1 MEPLRSTDPARIAG
15 YRVLGRLGAGGMGVV
30 LLGRSPGG
38 ALVAIKLIRA
48 EYADDAAFRAR
59 FRREVAIAR
68 QVRNRWAVPV
78 VDADT
83 EAPAPWL
90 ATEFVP
96 GPALS
101 EAVGSGGPLPE
112 RGVRALGSMLAEAL
126 EAVHAAGLVHRDVK
140 PGNVL
145 LGLDGPRLID
155 FGIARALDDTVLT
168 ATDVIVGSP
177 GFLSPEQAQGRRIGP
192 ASDVFSLGCVLVY
205 AATGGRPFGSGPVEA
220 MLFRTVHDTADL
232 SALPPGLVPV
242 VEACLS
248 KDPEDRPA
256 AADIRR
262 AFAEDVSGGSWLPGP
277 VTHLIAERSAR
288 MLALPDIDATSLDA
302 GTAGGPG
309 TESGTGTGATTGTGT
324 GTGGRDTAA
333 LPASPAR
340 RRFLAYVAG
349 GAALAATGGT
359 AAWLVSSGDGKGT
372 GGGEGDDG
380 KTARPELHIGLQAD
394 LSGPSAALGTGQDR
408 AARLAVA
415 EHNARGDAP
424 FTLRLTTID
433 DGGDEERARAA
444 VRRFAEDPLLVAA
457 LGATGTDAAREALVA
472 YDEAALPLLSV
483 VDGDIRHLNRIFLC
497 ARPRNDM
504 QMLPVAQFLG
514 AYEIDR
520 IALVDDGTEYG
531 RQTTRFLDT
540 GLRGNGRT
548 VLAETVREGARDLD
562 AEAVR
567 IAAKRPGAVVYGGG
581 WRDAG
586 RFAKSLTRAG
596 FLGPKIAT
604 QAVHDPRFL
613 AEAGEDAAGWLVVST
628 AADPASVPSVHP
640 FAAAYRK
647 RFDGAPPLFAAEAY
661 DAVGLIAACARGL
674 GRERISRQDLLPAL
688 RTTSYK
694 GVSKSYA
701 FEPANGMY
709 TGTGVFVYRVERGR
723 FRYIGMDGREVG
735 GGGGRRDP
743 PHGTSNH

>member
-324 GTGGRDTAA
+324 GTDGRDTAA

-359 AAWLVSSGDGKGT
+359 AAWLASSGDGKGT

-548 VLAETVREGARDLD
+548 VLAETV
-562 AEAVR
+562 
-567 IAAKRPGAVVYGGG
+567 
-581 WRDAG
+581 
-586 RFAKSLTRAG
+586 
-596 FLGPKIAT
+596 
-604 QAVHDPRFL
+604 
-613 AEAGEDAAGWLVVST
+613 
-628 AADPASVPSVHP
+628 
-640 FAAAYRK
+640 
-647 RFDGAPPLFAAEAY
+647 
-661 DAVGLIAACARGL
+661 
-674 GRERISRQDLLPAL
+674 
-688 RTTSYK
+688 
-694 GVSKSYA
+694 
-701 FEPANGMY
+701 
-709 TGTGVFVYRVERGR
+709 
-723 FRYIGMDGREVG
+723 
-735 GGGGRRDP
+735 
-743 PHGTSNH
+743 

>member
-48 EYADDAAFRAR
+48 EYADDTGFRAR

-205 AATGGRPFGSGPVEA
+205 AATGGRPFGTGPVEA

-232 SALPPGLVPV
+232 SALPPGLLPV
-242 VEACLS
+242 VEACLA
-248 KDPEDRPA
+248 KAPEDRPA
-256 AADIRR
+256 AADIRQ
-262 AFAEDVSGGSWLPGP
+262 AFAEDLAGGSWLPGP

-302 GTAGGPG
+302 GAGDGPGGGPPGGPFGGPDTGAG
-309 TESGTGTGATTGTGT
+309 TEAGS
-324 GTGGRDTAA
+324 GGRDTTAV
-333 LPASPAR
+333 SPSPGR
-340 RRFLAYVAG
+340 RRFLAYVTG
-349 GAALAATGGT
+349 GVALAATGGT
-359 AAWLVSSGDGKGT
+359 TAWLVSGGDKDPDGKG
-372 GGGEGDDG
+372 GEDDG

-394 LSGPSAALGTGQDR
+394 LSGPSAVVGKGQDR

-424 FTLRLTTID
+424 FTLRLTTVD
-433 DGGDEERARAA
+433 DGGDEDRAKAA

-457 LGATGTDAAREALVA
+457 IGATGTDAAREALVA
-472 YDEAALPLLSV
+472 YDEAGLPLLSV

-504 QMLPVAQFLG
+504 QMLPVAEFLG
-514 AYEIDR
+514 AYEIDQV
-520 IALVDDGTEYG
+520 ALVDDGTEYG
-531 RQTTRFLDT
+531 RQTTRFLDA

-548 VLAETVREGARDLD
+548 VFAETVREGSRDLD
-562 AEAVR
+562 AEAER

-596 FLGPKIAT
+596 FLGPRIAT
-604 QAVHDPRFL
+604 QAAHDPRFL
-613 AEAGEDAAGWLVVST
+613 AEAGEDAAGWLLVST

-647 RFDGAPPLFAAEAY
+647 RFDHAPPLFAAEAY
-661 DAVGLIAACARGL
+661 DAVGLIASCAEGL
-674 GRERISRQDLLPAL
+674 GREKLTRQDLLPAL

-701 FEPANGMY
+701 FESANGMY
-709 TGTGVFVYRVERGR
+709 TGTGVFIYRVERGR
-723 FRYIGMDGREVG
+723 FRYIGMNGREV
-735 GGGGRRDP
+735 
-743 PHGTSNH
+743 

>member
-15 YRVLGRLGAGGMGVV
+15 YRILGRLGAGGMGVV

-48 EYADDAAFRAR
+48 EYADDTGFRTR

-83 EAPAPWL
+83 EAAAPWL

-101 EAVGSGGPLPE
+101 EAVGGGAPLPE
-112 RGVRALGSMLAEAL
+112 RSVRALGSMLAEAL
-126 EAVHAAGLVHRDVK
+126 EAVHGAGLVHRDVK

-168 ATDVIVGSP
+168 ATDAIVGSP

-192 ASDVFSLGCVLVY
+192 PSDLFSLGCVLVY

-220 MLFRTVHDTADL
+220 MLFRTVHDLADL
-232 SALPPGLVPV
+232 GALPPGLRPV
-242 VEACLS
+242 VEGCLS
-248 KDPEDRPA
+248 KEPEGRPTA
-256 AADIRR
+256 GDIRR
-262 AFAEDVSGGSWLPGP
+262 AFAEDTAGGSWLPGP

-288 MLALPDIDATSLDA
+288 MLALPDIEATSLDA
-302 GTAGGPG
+302 GSTVETDAG
-309 TESGTGTGATTGTGT
+309 T
-324 GTGGRDTAA
+324 RDTTAV
-333 LPASPAR
+333 PASPGR
-340 RRFLAYVAG
+340 RRFLAYVTGGAVLAAAG
-349 GAALAATGGT
+349 GTTAWLATGFGDEKDPDGNGK
-359 AAWLVSSGDGKGT
+359 GDGDKAAA
-372 GGGEGDDG
+372 
-380 KTARPELHIGLQAD
+380 ARPELHIGLQAD
-394 LSGPSAALGTGQDR
+394 LSGPSAAIGKGQER
-408 AARLAVA
+408 AALLAVE
-415 EHNARGDAP
+415 EHNAREDAP
-424 FTLRLTTID
+424 FTLRLVAAD
-433 DGGDEERARAA
+433 DGGVAARATAA
-444 VRRFAEDPLLVAA
+444 VRRFAQDPLLVAA
-457 LGATGTDAAREALVA
+457 IGATGADAAREALVA

-483 VDGDIRHLNRIFLC
+483 VDGDTRNLNRIFLC

-514 AYEIDR
+514 AYEIDAV
-520 IALVDDGTEYG
+520 ALVDDGTEYG
-531 RQTTRFLDT
+531 RQTTRFLDA

-548 VLAETVREGARDLD
+548 VLPETVREGTRDLD
-562 AEAVR
+562 AEAER
-567 IAAKRPGAVVYGGG
+567 IVAKKPGAVVYGGG

-586 RFAKSLTRAG
+586 RFARALTKAG
-596 FLGPKIAT
+596 FLGPKIGT

-647 RFDGAPPLFAAEAY
+647 RFDGAPPLLAAEAY
-661 DAVGLIAACARGL
+661 DAVGLIAACAEGL
-674 GRERISRQDLLPAL
+674 GRESVTRQDMLPVL
-688 RTTSYK
+688 RTTRYK

-709 TGTGVFVYRVERGR
+709 AGTGVFIYRVERGH
-723 FRYIGMDGREVG
+723 FRYIGMDGREV
-735 GGGGRRDP
+735 
-743 PHGTSNH
+743 

>member
-15 YRVLGRLGAGGMGVV
+15 YRILGRLGAGGMGVV
-30 LLGRSPGG
+30 LLGRSLGG

-48 EYADDAAFRAR
+48 EYADDAGFRTR

-83 EAPAPWL
+83 EAAAPWL

-101 EAVGSGGPLPE
+101 EAVGGGAPLPE
-112 RGVRALGSMLAEAL
+112 RSVRALGSMLAEAL
-126 EAVHAAGLVHRDVK
+126 EAVHGAGLVHRDVK

-168 ATDVIVGSP
+168 ATDAIVGSP

-192 ASDVFSLGCVLVY
+192 PSDIFSLGCVLVY

-220 MLFRTVHDTADL
+220 MLFRTVHDPADL
-232 SALPPGLVPV
+232 GALPPGLRPV
-242 VEACLS
+242 VEGCLS
-248 KDPEDRPA
+248 KEPEGRPTA
-256 AADIRR
+256 GDIRR
-262 AFAEDVSGGSWLPGP
+262 AFAEDTAGGSWLPGP

-288 MLALPDIDATSLDA
+288 MLALPDIEATSLDA
-302 GTAGGPG
+302 GSTV
-309 TESGTGTGATTGTGT
+309 ETGAGS
-324 GTGGRDTAA
+324 RDTTAV
-333 LPASPAR
+333 PAPPGR
-340 RRFLAYVAG
+340 RRFLAYVTGGAVLAAAG
-349 GAALAATGGT
+349 GTT
-359 AAWLVSSGDGKGT
+359 AWLATAFGDEKDP
-372 GGGEGDDG
+372 GGDGEGDGD
-380 KTARPELHIGLQAD
+380 KAAAARPELHIGLQAD
-394 LSGPSAALGTGQDR
+394 LSGPSAAIGKGQER
-408 AARLAVA
+408 AALLAVE
-415 EHNARGDAP
+415 EHNARKDAP
-424 FTLRLTTID
+424 FTLRLVAAD
-433 DGGDEERARAA
+433 DGGVEARATAA

-457 LGATGTDAAREALVA
+457 IGATGADAAREALVA

-483 VDGDIRHLNRIFLC
+483 VDGDTRNLNRIFLC

-514 AYEIDR
+514 ANGLDTV
-520 IALVDDGTEYG
+520 ALVDDGTEYG
-531 RQTTRFLDT
+531 RQTTRFLDA

-548 VLAETVREGARDLD
+548 VLAETVREGTRDLD
-562 AEAVR
+562 AEAER
-567 IAAKRPGAVVYGGG
+567 IVARKPKAVVYGGG

-586 RFAKSLTRAG
+586 RFARALTKAG
-596 FLGPKIAT
+596 FLGPKIGT

-647 RFDGAPPLFAAEAY
+647 RFDSAPPLLAAEAY
-661 DAVGLIAACARGL
+661 DAVGLIAACAEGL
-674 GRERISRQDLLPAL
+674 GRESVTRQDMLPVL
-688 RTTSYK
+688 RSTRYK

-709 TGTGVFVYRVERGR
+709 AGTGVFIYRVERGR
-723 FRYIGMDGREVG
+723 FRYIGMDGREV
-735 GGGGRRDP
+735 
-743 PHGTSNH
+743 

>member
-48 EYADDAAFRAR
+48 EYADDPGFRAR

-78 VDADT
+78 VAADT

-101 EAVGSGGPLPE
+101 EAVGGGGPLPE

-126 EAVHAAGLVHRDVK
+126 EAVHTAGLVHRDVK

-177 GFLSPEQAQGRRIGP
+177 GFLSPEQAQGRRLGP

-205 AATGGRPFGSGPVEA
+205 AATGGRPFGTGPVEA

-232 SALPPGLVPV
+232 SALPPGLLPV
-242 VEACLS
+242 IEACLA
-248 KDPEDRPA
+248 KEPEDRPA
-256 AADIRR
+256 AADIRQ
-262 AFAEDVSGGSWLPGP
+262 AFAEDLSGGSWLPGP

-302 GTAGGPG
+302 RADDAPD
-309 TESGTGTGATTGTGT
+309 TGTGT
-324 GTGGRDTAA
+324 GTGGRDTTAV
-333 LPASPAR
+333 PAPVGR
-340 RRFLAYVAG
+340 RRFLAYVTG

-359 AAWLVSSGDGKGT
+359 AAWLAASGDDKDPD
-372 GGGEGDDG
+372 GEGEDDG

-394 LSGPSAALGTGQDR
+394 LSGPSAAVGKGQDR

-424 FTLRLTTID
+424 FTLRLTTVD
-433 DGGDEERARAA
+433 DGGDEERAKAA

-457 LGATGTDAAREALVA
+457 IGATGTDAAREALVA

-504 QMLPVAQFLG
+504 QMLPVAEFLG
-514 AYEIDR
+514 AYEIDQV
-520 IALVDDGTEYG
+520 ALVDDGTEYG
-531 RQTTRFLDT
+531 RQTTRFLDA

-548 VLAETVREGARDLD
+548 VFAETVREGTRDLD
-562 AEAVR
+562 AEAER
-567 IAAKRPGAVVYGGG
+567 IVAKQPGAVVYGGG
-581 WRDAG
+581 RRDAG

-596 FLGPKIAT
+596 FLGPKIGT

-647 RFDGAPPLFAAEAY
+647 RFDHAPPLFAAEAY
-661 DAVGLIAACARGL
+661 DAVGLIAACAEGL
-674 GRERISRQDLLPAL
+674 KRETVTRQDLLPAL

-701 FEPANGMY
+701 FESANGMY
-709 TGTGVFVYRVERGR
+709 TGTGVFIYRVERGR
-723 FRYIGMDGREVG
+723 FRYIGMDGREV
-735 GGGGRRDP
+735 
-743 PHGTSNH
+743 

>member
-15 YRVLGRLGAGGMGVV
+15 YRILGRLGAGGMGVV

-48 EYADDAAFRAR
+48 EYADDAGFRTR

-83 EAPAPWL
+83 EAAAPWL

-101 EAVGSGGPLPE
+101 EAVGGGAPLPE
-112 RGVRALGSMLAEAL
+112 RSVRALGSMLAEAL
-126 EAVHAAGLVHRDVK
+126 EAVHGAGLVHRDVK

-168 ATDVIVGSP
+168 ATDAIVGSP

-192 ASDVFSLGCVLVY
+192 PSDIFSLGCVLVY

-220 MLFRTVHDTADL
+220 MLFRTVHDPADL
-232 SALPPGLVPV
+232 GALPPGLRPV
-242 VEACLS
+242 VEGCLS
-248 KDPEDRPA
+248 KEPEGRPTA
-256 AADIRR
+256 GDIRR
-262 AFAEDVSGGSWLPGP
+262 AFAEDTAGGSWLPGP

-288 MLALPDIDATSLDA
+288 MLALPDIEATSLDA
-302 GTAGGPG
+302 GSTV
-309 TESGTGTGATTGTGT
+309 ETGAGS
-324 GTGGRDTAA
+324 RDTTTV
-333 LPASPAR
+333 PTSPGR
-340 RRFLAYVAG
+340 RRFLAYVTGGAVLAAAG
-349 GAALAATGGT
+349 GTT
-359 AAWLVSSGDGKGT
+359 AWLATAFGDEKDP
-372 GGGEGDDG
+372 GGNGEGDGD
-380 KTARPELHIGLQAD
+380 KAAAARPELHIGLQAD
-394 LSGPSAALGTGQDR
+394 LSGPSAAIGKGQER
-408 AARLAVA
+408 AALLAVE
-415 EHNARGDAP
+415 EHNARKDAP
-424 FTLRLTTID
+424 FTLRLVAAD
-433 DGGDEERARAA
+433 DGGVEEKATAA

-457 LGATGTDAAREALVA
+457 IGATGADAAREALVA

-483 VDGDIRHLNRIFLC
+483 VDGDTRNLNRIFLC

-514 AYEIDR
+514 ANGLDTV
-520 IALVDDGTEYG
+520 ALVDDGTEYG
-531 RQTTRFLDT
+531 RQTTRFLDA

-548 VLAETVREGARDLD
+548 VLAETVREGTRDLD
-562 AEAVR
+562 AEAER
-567 IAAKRPGAVVYGGG
+567 IVARKPKAVVYGGG

-586 RFAKSLTRAG
+586 RFARALTKAG
-596 FLGPKIAT
+596 FLGPKIGT

-628 AADPASVPSVHP
+628 AADPVSVPSVHP

-647 RFDGAPPLFAAEAY
+647 RFDSAPPLLAAEAY
-661 DAVGLIAACARGL
+661 DAVGLIAACAEGL
-674 GRERISRQDLLPAL
+674 GRESVTRQDMLPVL
-688 RTTSYK
+688 RSTRYK

-709 TGTGVFVYRVERGR
+709 AGTGVFIYRVERGR
-723 FRYIGMDGREVG
+723 FRYIGMDGREV
-735 GGGGRRDP
+735 
-743 PHGTSNH
+743 

>member
-15 YRVLGRLGAGGMGVV
+15 YRILGRLGAGGMGVV

-48 EYADDAAFRAR
+48 EYADDAGFRTR

-83 EAPAPWL
+83 EAAAPWL

-101 EAVGSGGPLPE
+101 EAVGGGAPLPE
-112 RGVRALGSMLAEAL
+112 RSVRALGWMLAEAL
-126 EAVHAAGLVHRDVK
+126 EAVHGAGLVHRDVK

-168 ATDVIVGSP
+168 ATDAIVGSP

-192 ASDVFSLGCVLVY
+192 PSDIFSLGCVLVY

-220 MLFRTVHDTADL
+220 MLFRTVHDPADL
-232 SALPPGLVPV
+232 GALPPGLRPV
-242 VEACLS
+242 AEGCLS
-248 KDPEDRPA
+248 KEPEGRPTA
-256 AADIRR
+256 GDIRR
-262 AFAEDVSGGSWLPGP
+262 ALAEDTSGGSWLPGP

-288 MLALPDIDATSLDA
+288 MLALPDIEATSLDA
-302 GTAGGPG
+302 GATV
-309 TESGTGTGATTGTGT
+309 ETGAAS
-324 GTGGRDTAA
+324 RDTTAV
-333 LPASPAR
+333 PASPGR
-340 RRFLAYVAG
+340 RRFLAYVTGGAVLAAAG
-349 GAALAATGGT
+349 GTT
-359 AAWLVSSGDGKGT
+359 AWLATAFGDEKDPAGN
-372 GGGEGDDG
+372 GEGDGD
-380 KTARPELHIGLQAD
+380 KAAAARPELHIGLQAD
-394 LSGPSAALGTGQDR
+394 LSGPSAAIGKGQER
-408 AARLAVA
+408 AALLAVE
-415 EHNARGDAP
+415 EHNARKDAP
-424 FTLRLTTID
+424 FTLRLVAAD
-433 DGGDEERARAA
+433 DGGVEARATAA

-457 LGATGTDAAREALVA
+457 IGATGADAAREALVA

-483 VDGDIRHLNRIFLC
+483 VDGDTRNLNRIFLC

-514 AYEIDR
+514 ANGLDTV
-520 IALVDDGTEYG
+520 ALVDDGTEYG
-531 RQTTRFLDT
+531 RQTTRFLDA

-548 VLAETVREGARDLD
+548 VLAETVREGTRDLD
-562 AEAVR
+562 AEAER
-567 IAAKRPGAVVYGGG
+567 IVARKPKAVVYGGG

-586 RFAKSLTRAG
+586 RFARALTKAG
-596 FLGPKIAT
+596 FLGPKIGT

-647 RFDGAPPLFAAEAY
+647 RFDSAPPLLAAEAY
-661 DAVGLIAACARGL
+661 DAVGLIAACAEGL
-674 GRERISRQDLLPAL
+674 GRESVTRQDMLPVL
-688 RTTSYK
+688 RSTRYK

-709 TGTGVFVYRVERGR
+709 AGTGVFIYRVERGR
-723 FRYIGMDGREVG
+723 FRYIGMDGREV
-735 GGGGRRDP
+735 
-743 PHGTSNH
+743 

>member
-112 RGVRALGSMLAEAL
+112 HGVRALGSMLAEAL

-723 FRYIGMDGREVG
+723 FRYIGMDGREV
-735 GGGGRRDP
+735 
-743 PHGTSNH
+743 

>member
-48 EYADDAAFRAR
+48 EYADDTAFRAR

-101 EAVGSGGPLPE
+101 DAVGSGGPLPE

-262 AFAEDVSGGSWLPGP
+262 AFTEDMSGGSWLPGP

-302 GTAGGPG
+302 GT
-309 TESGTGTGATTGTGT
+309 GTGTGTAGT
-324 GTGGRDTAA
+324 GTGGRDTDAV
-333 LPASPAR
+333 PASPAR
-340 RRFLAYVAG
+340 RRFLTYVAG

-359 AAWLVSSGDGKGT
+359 AAWLVSSGDGKRT
-372 GGGEGDDG
+372 GGGEGGDG

-424 FTLRLTTID
+424 FTLRLTTVD

-640 FAAAYRK
+640 FAAAYRR
-647 RFDGAPPLFAAEAY
+647 RFDSAPPLFAAEAY

-723 FRYIGMDGREVG
+723 FRYIGMDGREV
-735 GGGGRRDP
+735 
-743 PHGTSNH
+743 

>member
-15 YRVLGRLGAGGMGVV
+15 YRILGRLGAGGMGVV

-48 EYADDAAFRAR
+48 EYADDAGFRTR

-83 EAPAPWL
+83 EAAAPWL

-101 EAVGSGGPLPE
+101 EAVGGGAPLPE
-112 RGVRALGSMLAEAL
+112 RSVRALGSMLAEAL
-126 EAVHAAGLVHRDVK
+126 EAVHGAGLVHRDVK

-155 FGIARALDDTVLT
+155 FGIARALEDTVLT
-168 ATDVIVGSP
+168 ATDAIVGSP

-192 ASDVFSLGCVLVY
+192 PSDIFSLGCVLVY

-220 MLFRTVHDTADL
+220 MLFRTVHDPADL
-232 SALPPGLVPV
+232 GALPPGLRPV
-242 VEACLS
+242 VEGCLS
-248 KDPEDRPA
+248 KEPEGRPTA
-256 AADIRR
+256 GDIRR
-262 AFAEDVSGGSWLPGP
+262 AFAEDTAGGSWLPGP

-288 MLALPDIDATSLDA
+288 MLALPDIEATSLDA
-302 GTAGGPG
+302 GSTV
-309 TESGTGTGATTGTGT
+309 ETGAGS
-324 GTGGRDTAA
+324 RDTTTV
-333 LPASPAR
+333 PTPPGR
-340 RRFLAYVAG
+340 RRFLAYVTGGAVLAAAG
-349 GAALAATGGT
+349 GTT
-359 AAWLVSSGDGKGT
+359 AWLATAFGDEKDP
-372 GGGEGDDG
+372 GGNGEGDGD
-380 KTARPELHIGLQAD
+380 KAAAARPELHIGLQAD
-394 LSGPSAALGTGQDR
+394 LSGPSAAIGKGQER
-408 AARLAVA
+408 AALLAVE
-415 EHNARGDAP
+415 EHNARKDAP
-424 FTLRLTTID
+424 FTLRLVAAD
-433 DGGDEERARAA
+433 DGGVEEKATAA

-457 LGATGTDAAREALVA
+457 IGATGADAAREALVA

-483 VDGDIRHLNRIFLC
+483 VDGDTRNLNRIFLC

-514 AYEIDR
+514 ANGLDTV
-520 IALVDDGTEYG
+520 ALVDDGTEYG
-531 RQTTRFLDT
+531 RQTTRFLDA

-548 VLAETVREGARDLD
+548 VLAETVREGTRDLD
-562 AEAVR
+562 AEAER
-567 IAAKRPGAVVYGGG
+567 IVARKPKAVVYGGG

-586 RFAKSLTRAG
+586 RFARALTKAG
-596 FLGPKIAT
+596 FLGPKIGT

-647 RFDGAPPLFAAEAY
+647 RFDSAPPLLAAEAY
-661 DAVGLIAACARGL
+661 DAVGLIAACVEGL
-674 GRERISRQDLLPAL
+674 GRESVTRQDMLPVL
-688 RTTSYK
+688 RSTRYK

-709 TGTGVFVYRVERGR
+709 AGTGVFIYRVERGR
-723 FRYIGMDGREVG
+723 FRYIGMDGREV
-735 GGGGRRDP
+735 
-743 PHGTSNH
+743 

>member
-15 YRVLGRLGAGGMGVV
+15 YRILGRLGAGGMGVV

-48 EYADDAAFRAR
+48 EYADDTGFRAR

-101 EAVGSGGPLPE
+101 EAVGGGGPLPE

-205 AATGGRPFGSGPVEA
+205 AATGGRPFGTGPVEA
-220 MLFRTVHDTADL
+220 MLFRTVHDPAEL
-232 SALPPGLVPV
+232 GALPPGLRPV
-242 VEACLS
+242 VEACLA
-248 KDPEDRPA
+248 KAPEDRPTTT
-256 AADIRR
+256 DIRR
-262 AFAEDVSGGSWLPGP
+262 AFAEDLSGGSWLPGP

-302 GTAGGPG
+302 GSGVGPDGGPDTG
-309 TESGTGTGATTGTGT
+309 AGTGTGP
-324 GTGGRDTAA
+324 GGRDTTAV
-333 LPASPAR
+333 PAPVGR
-340 RRFLAYVAG
+340 RRFLAYVTG

-359 AAWLVSSGDGKGT
+359 AAWLVSSGDDKDP
-372 GGGEGDDG
+372 GGEGEEDDG
-380 KTARPELHIGLQAD
+380 KAARPELHIGLQAD
-394 LSGPSAALGTGQDR
+394 LSGPSAAVGKGQDR

-415 EHNARGDAP
+415 EHNARGNAP
-424 FTLRLTTID
+424 FTLRLTTVD
-433 DGGDEERARAA
+433 DGGDEERAKAA

-457 LGATGTDAAREALVA
+457 IGATGTDAAREALVA

-514 AYEIDR
+514 AYEIDQV
-520 IALVDDGTEYG
+520 ALVDDGTEYG

-548 VLAETVREGARDLD
+548 VFAETVREGTRDLD
-562 AEAVR
+562 AEAER

-581 WRDAG
+581 RRDAG

-596 FLGPKIAT
+596 FLGPKIGT

-613 AEAGEDAAGWLVVST
+613 AEAGEAAAGWLVVST

-640 FAAAYRK
+640 FAAAYRG
-647 RFDGAPPLFAAEAY
+647 RFDSAPPLFAAEAY
-661 DAVGLIAACARGL
+661 DAVGLIAACAEGL
-674 GRERISRQDLLPAL
+674 GRETVSRQDLLPAL

-701 FEPANGMY
+701 FESANGMY
-709 TGTGVFVYRVERGR
+709 TGTGVFIYRVERGR
-723 FRYIGMDGREVG
+723 FRYIGMDGTEV
-735 GGGGRRDP
+735 
-743 PHGTSNH
+743 

>member
-415 EHNARGDAP
+415 EHNALGDAP

-723 FRYIGMDGREVG
+723 FRYIGMDGREV
-735 GGGGRRDP
+735 
-743 PHGTSNH
+743 

>member
-48 EYADDAAFRAR
+48 EYADDSAFRAR

-68 QVRNRWAVPV
+68 QVHNRWAVPV

-248 KDPEDRPA
+248 KDPGDRPA

-302 GTAGGPG
+302 GAAGGPG
-309 TESGTGTGATTGTGT
+309 TESGNGTAGT

-333 LPASPAR
+333 VPASPAR

-359 AAWLVSSGDGKGT
+359 AAWLVSSGDGRGT

-394 LSGPSAALGTGQDR
+394 LSGPSSALGTGQDR

-457 LGATGTDAAREALVA
+457 VGATGTDAAREALVA

-567 IAAKRPGAVVYGGG
+567 IAAKQPGAVVYGGG

-723 FRYIGMDGREVG
+723 FRYIGMDGREV
-735 GGGGRRDP
+735 
-743 PHGTSNH
+743 

>member
-15 YRVLGRLGAGGMGVV
+15 YRVLGRLGSGGMGVV

-48 EYADDAAFRAR
+48 EYADDAGFRAR

-101 EAVGSGGPLPE
+101 EAVGGGGPLPE

-242 VEACLS
+242 VQACLS
-248 KDPEDRPA
+248 KDPGDRPA

-302 GTAGGPG
+302 RSDGGPFDG
-309 TESGTGTGATTGTGT
+309 PDPGAGTGG
-324 GTGGRDTAA
+324 GGRDTTAV
-333 LPASPAR
+333 PVPVAR

-349 GAALAATGGT
+349 GATLAATGGT
-359 AAWLVSSGDGKGT
+359 AAWLASSGDDKDPVGKG
-372 GGGEGDDG
+372 GGDDG
-380 KTARPELHIGLQAD
+380 KTTRPELRIGLQAD
-394 LSGPSAALGTGQDR
+394 LSGPSAALGRGQDR

-424 FTLRLTTID
+424 FTLRLTAID
-433 DGGDEERARAA
+433 DGGDEQRAVAA

-647 RFDGAPPLFAAEAY
+647 RFDGAPPLFAVEAY
-661 DAVGLIAACARGL
+661 DAVGLIAACAEGL
-674 GRERISRQDLLPAL
+674 GREKVSRQDLLPAL

-701 FEPANGMY
+701 FEAANGMY

-723 FRYIGMDGREVG
+723 FRYIGMDGREV
-735 GGGGRRDP
+735 
-743 PHGTSNH
+743 

>member
-1 MEPLRSTDPARIAG
+1 MEPLRSADPARIAG

-613 AEAGEDAAGWLVVST
+613 AKAGEDAAGWLVVST

-723 FRYIGMDGREVG
+723 FRYIGMDGREV
-735 GGGGRRDP
+735 
-743 PHGTSNH
+743 

>member
-48 EYADDAAFRAR
+48 EYADDAGFRAR

-248 KDPEDRPA
+248 KDPGDRPA
-256 AADIRR
+256 AAEIRR
-262 AFAEDVSGGSWLPGP
+262 AFAEDLSGGSWLPGP

-309 TESGTGTGATTGTGT
+309 AESGTGTAGT

-333 LPASPAR
+333 LPAAPAR

-359 AAWLVSSGDGKGT
+359 AAWLISSGDGKDPVGK
-372 GGGEGDDG
+372 GEGDDG

-497 ARPRNDM
+497 ARPRNDL

-661 DAVGLIAACARGL
+661 DAVGLIAACAEGL
-674 GRERISRQDLLPAL
+674 GREKVSRQDLLPAL

-723 FRYIGMDGREVG
+723 FRYIGMDGREV
-735 GGGGRRDP
+735 
-743 PHGTSNH
+743 

>member
-48 EYADDAAFRAR
+48 EYADDAGFRTR

-83 EAPAPWL
+83 EAAAPWL

-101 EAVGSGGPLPE
+101 EAVGGGAPLPE
-112 RGVRALGSMLAEAL
+112 RSVRALGSMLAEAL
-126 EAVHAAGLVHRDVK
+126 EAVHGAGLVHRDVK

-168 ATDVIVGSP
+168 ATDAIVGSP

-192 ASDVFSLGCVLVY
+192 PSDVFSLGCVLVY

-220 MLFRTVHDTADL
+220 MLFRTVHDPAEL
-232 SALPPGLVPV
+232 GALPPGLRPV

-248 KDPEDRPA
+248 KEPEGRPTA
-256 AADIRR
+256 GEIRR
-262 AFAEDVSGGSWLPGP
+262 AFAEDTSGGSWLPGP

-288 MLALPDIDATSLDA
+288 MLALPDIEATSLDA
-302 GTAGGPG
+302 GSTVANGETGA
-309 TESGTGTGATTGTGT
+309 SGETGGTGAGS
-324 GTGGRDTAA
+324 RDTTAV
-333 LPASPAR
+333 PRSPGR
-340 RRFLAYVAG
+340 RRFLAYVTGGAVLAAAG
-349 GAALAATGGT
+349 GTT
-359 AAWLVSSGDGKGT
+359 AWLAGLKDEKDPVGQGRGKGDGRT
-372 GGGEGDDG
+372 P
-380 KTARPELHIGLQAD
+380 TARPQLRIGLQAD
-394 LSGPSAALGTGQDR
+394 LSGPSAAVGRGQER
-408 AARLAVA
+408 AALLAVE
-415 EHNARGDAP
+415 EHNAREDAP
-424 FTLRLTTID
+424 FTLRLVTAD
-433 DGGDEERARAA
+433 DGGDAARATAA
-444 VRRFAEDPLLVAA
+444 VRRFAGDPLLVAA
-457 LGATGTDAAREALVA
+457 VGATGTEAAREALVA

-483 VDGDIRHLNRIFLC
+483 VDGDTRNLNRIFLC

-514 AYEIDR
+514 AYDIDTV
-520 IALVDDGTEYG
+520 ALVDDGTEYG
-531 RQTTRFLDT
+531 HQTTRFLST
-540 GLRGNGRT
+540 GLRANGRT
-548 VLAETVREGARDLD
+548 VLAETVREGASDLD
-562 AEAVR
+562 AEAER
-567 IAAKRPGAVVYGGG
+567 IAAKKPGAVVYGGG

-586 RFAKSLTRAG
+586 RFARALTKAG
-596 FLGPKIAT
+596 FQGPRIGT

-613 AEAGEDAAGWLVVST
+613 AEAGADAAGWLVVST
-628 AADPASVPSVHP
+628 AADPASVPSVRS

-647 RFDGAPPLFAAEAY
+647 RFDSAPPLLAAEAY
-661 DAVGLIAACARGL
+661 DAVGLIAACAEGT
-674 GRERISRQDLLPAL
+674 GRETVTRQDMVSVL
-688 RTTSYK
+688 RSTRYK

-701 FEPANGMY
+701 FEPATGMY
-709 TGTGVFVYRVERGR
+709 AGTGVFIYRVERGR
-723 FRYIGMDGREVG
+723 FRYLGMDGREV
-735 GGGGRRDP
+735 
-743 PHGTSNH
+743 

>member
-101 EAVGSGGPLPE
+101 EAVGGGGPLPE

-126 EAVHAAGLVHRDVK
+126 DAVHAAGLVHRDVK

-232 SALPPGLVPV
+232 SALPPGLLPV

-248 KDPEDRPA
+248 KDPGGRPA
-256 AADIRR
+256 ATDIQR

-288 MLALPDIDATSLDA
+288 MLALPGIDATSLDA
-302 GTAGGPG
+302 GATGGP
-309 TESGTGTGATTGTGT
+309 TTGTGT
-324 GTGGRDTAA
+324 SVGRGTGAESGTGGGGTATV
-333 LPASPAR
+333 PVSPAR

-359 AAWLVSSGDGKGT
+359 AAWLASAGDGEGPG

-380 KTARPELHIGLQAD
+380 KAARPELRIGLQAD
-394 LSGPSAALGTGQDR
+394 LSGPSAALGKGQDR

-424 FTLRLTTID
+424 FTLRLTTVD

-531 RQTTRFLDT
+531 RQTTRFLGT

-548 VLAETVREGARDLD
+548 VLAETVREGMRDLD
-562 AEAVR
+562 AEAER

-596 FLGPKIAT
+596 FLGPKIGT

-640 FAAAYRK
+640 FAAAYRR
-647 RFDGAPPLFAAEAY
+647 RFDSAPPLFAAEAY

-688 RTTSYK
+688 RTTSYE
-694 GVSKSYA
+694 GVSKGYA

-723 FRYIGMDGREVG
+723 FRYIGMDGREV
-735 GGGGRRDP
+735 
-743 PHGTSNH
+743 

>member
-145 LGLDGPRLID
+145 LGLEGPRLID

-192 ASDVFSLGCVLVY
+192 ASDVFSLSCVLVY

-232 SALPPGLVPV
+232 GALPPGLVPV

-302 GTAGGPG
+302 RSDGGPSVIPDTG
-309 TESGTGTGATTGTGT
+309 AGTGG
-324 GTGGRDTAA
+324 GGRDTTAV
-333 LPASPAR
+333 PAPAPR

-394 LSGPSAALGTGQDR
+394 LSGPSAALGAGQDR
-408 AARLAVA
+408 AARLAVT

-433 DGGDEERARAA
+433 DGGDEQRARAA

-661 DAVGLIAACARGL
+661 DAVGLIAACAEGL

-701 FEPANGMY
+701 FEAANGMY

-723 FRYIGMDGREVG
+723 FRYIGMDGREV
-735 GGGGRRDP
+735 
-743 PHGTSNH
+743 

>member
-48 EYADDAAFRAR
+48 EYADDSAFRAR

-101 EAVGSGGPLPE
+101 EAVGGGGPLPE

-262 AFAEDVSGGSWLPGP
+262 AFAEDRSGGSWLPGP

-302 GTAGGPG
+302 RTGSAPFDGPDTG
-309 TESGTGTGATTGTGT
+309 AGTGTGATAGTGT

-333 LPASPAR
+333 LPASP
-340 RRFLAYVAG
+340 
-349 GAALAATGGT
+349 
-359 AAWLVSSGDGKGT
+359 
-372 GGGEGDDG
+372 
-380 KTARPELHIGLQAD
+380 
-394 LSGPSAALGTGQDR
+394 
-408 AARLAVA
+408 
-415 EHNARGDAP
+415 
-424 FTLRLTTID
+424 
-433 DGGDEERARAA
+433 
-444 VRRFAEDPLLVAA
+444 
-457 LGATGTDAAREALVA
+457 
-472 YDEAALPLLSV
+472 
-483 VDGDIRHLNRIFLC
+483 
-497 ARPRNDM
+497 
-504 QMLPVAQFLG
+504 
-514 AYEIDR
+514 
-520 IALVDDGTEYG
+520 
-531 RQTTRFLDT
+531 
-540 GLRGNGRT
+540 
-548 VLAETVREGARDLD
+548 
-562 AEAVR
+562 
-567 IAAKRPGAVVYGGG
+567 
-581 WRDAG
+581 
-586 RFAKSLTRAG
+586 
-596 FLGPKIAT
+596 
-604 QAVHDPRFL
+604 
-613 AEAGEDAAGWLVVST
+613 
-628 AADPASVPSVHP
+628 
-640 FAAAYRK
+640 
-647 RFDGAPPLFAAEAY
+647 
-661 DAVGLIAACARGL
+661 
-674 GRERISRQDLLPAL
+674 
-688 RTTSYK
+688 
-694 GVSKSYA
+694 
-701 FEPANGMY
+701 
-709 TGTGVFVYRVERGR
+709 
-723 FRYIGMDGREVG
+723 
-735 GGGGRRDP
+735 
-743 PHGTSNH
+743 

>member
-48 EYADDAAFRAR
+48 EYADDSAFRAR

-232 SALPPGLVPV
+232 SALPPGLLPV

-248 KDPEDRPA
+248 KDPGDRPA
-256 AADIRR
+256 AADVRR

-309 TESGTGTGATTGTGT
+309 AESGTGTAGT

-359 AAWLVSSGDGKGT
+359 AAWLVSSGDGEGT

-394 LSGPSAALGTGQDR
+394 LSGPSAALGAGQDR

-520 IALVDDGTEYG
+520 VALVDDGTEYG

-640 FAAAYRK
+640 FAAAYRR
-647 RFDGAPPLFAAEAY
+647 RFDSAPPLFAAEAY

-723 FRYIGMDGREVG
+723 FRYIGMDGREV
-735 GGGGRRDP
+735 
-743 PHGTSNH
+743 

>member
-48 EYADDAAFRAR
+48 EYADDVGFRAR

-248 KDPEDRPA
+248 KDPGDRPA
-256 AADIRR
+256 AAEIRR
-262 AFAEDVSGGSWLPGP
+262 AFAEDLSGGSWLPGP

-309 TESGTGTGATTGTGT
+309 AESGTGTVGT

-333 LPASPAR
+333 LPAAPAR

-359 AAWLVSSGDGKGT
+359 AAWLVSSGDGKDPVGK
-372 GGGEGDDG
+372 GEGDDG

-394 LSGPSAALGTGQDR
+394 LSGLSAALGKGQDR

-497 ARPRNDM
+497 ARPRNDL

-647 RFDGAPPLFAAEAY
+647 RFDSAPPLFAAEAY
-661 DAVGLIAACARGL
+661 DAVGLIAACAEGL
-674 GRERISRQDLLPAL
+674 GREKVSRQDLLPAL

-723 FRYIGMDGREVG
+723 FRYIGMDGREV
-735 GGGGRRDP
+735 
-743 PHGTSNH
+743 

>member
-48 EYADDAAFRAR
+48 EYADDAGFRTR

-83 EAPAPWL
+83 EAAAPWL

-96 GPALS
+96 GPPLS
-101 EAVGSGGPLPE
+101 EAVGGGAPLPE
-112 RGVRALGSMLAEAL
+112 RSVRALGSMLAEAL
-126 EAVHAAGLVHRDVK
+126 EAVHGAGLVHRDVK

-168 ATDVIVGSP
+168 ATDAIVGSP

-220 MLFRTVHDTADL
+220 MLFRTVHDPADL
-232 SALPPGLVPV
+232 GALPPELRPV

-248 KDPEDRPA
+248 KEPEGRPTA
-256 AADIRR
+256 GDIRR
-262 AFAEDVSGGSWLPGP
+262 AFAEDASGGSWLPGP

-288 MLALPDIDATSLDA
+288 MLALPDIEATSLDA
-302 GTAGGPG
+302 GATV
-309 TESGTGTGATTGTGT
+309 ETGAAS
-324 GTGGRDTAA
+324 RDTTAVPAA
-333 LPASPAR
+333 PGR
-340 RRFLAYVAG
+340 RRFLAYVTGGAVLAAAG
-349 GAALAATGGT
+349 GTT
-359 AAWLVSSGDGKGT
+359 AWLATAFGGEKDPGGKG
-372 GGGEGDDG
+372 DDD
-380 KTARPELHIGLQAD
+380 KAAARPELRIGLQAD
-394 LSGPSAALGTGQDR
+394 LSGPSAATGKGQER
-408 AARLAVA
+408 AALLAVE
-415 EHNARGDAP
+415 EHNAREDAP
-424 FTLRLTTID
+424 FTLRLVVAD
-433 DGGDEERARAA
+433 DGGAEERATAA

-457 LGATGTDAAREALVA
+457 IGATGADAAREALVA

-483 VDGDIRHLNRIFLC
+483 VDGDTRNLNRIFLC
-497 ARPRNDM
+497 ARPHNDM

-514 AYEIDR
+514 ANGLDTV
-520 IALVDDGTEYG
+520 ALVDDGTEYG
-531 RQTTRFLDT
+531 RQTTRFLDA

-548 VLAETVREGARDLD
+548 VLAETVREGTADLD
-562 AEAVR
+562 AEAER
-567 IAAKRPGAVVYGGG
+567 IVAKRPGAVVYGGG

-586 RFAKSLTRAG
+586 RFARALTKAG
-596 FLGPKIAT
+596 FLGPKIGT

-628 AADPASVPSVHP
+628 AADPASVPSVRR

-647 RFDGAPPLFAAEAY
+647 RFDSAPPLLAAEAY
-661 DAVGLIAACARGL
+661 DAVGLIAACAEGM
-674 GRERISRQDLLPAL
+674 GRERVTRQDMLPVL
-688 RTTSYK
+688 RSTRYK

-701 FEPANGMY
+701 FEAANGMY
-709 TGTGVFVYRVERGR
+709 TGTGVFIYRVERGR
-723 FRYIGMDGREVG
+723 FRYIGMDGREV
-735 GGGGRRDP
+735 
-743 PHGTSNH
+743 

>member
-15 YRVLGRLGAGGMGVV
+15 YRILGRLGAGGMGVV

-48 EYADDAAFRAR
+48 EYADDAGFRTR

-83 EAPAPWL
+83 EAAAPWL

-101 EAVGSGGPLPE
+101 EAVGGGAPLPE
-112 RGVRALGSMLAEAL
+112 RSVRALGSMLAEAL
-126 EAVHAAGLVHRDVK
+126 EAVHGAGLVHRDVK

-168 ATDVIVGSP
+168 ATDAIVGSP

-192 ASDVFSLGCVLVY
+192 PSDIFSLGCVLVY

-220 MLFRTVHDTADL
+220 MLFRTVHDPADL
-232 SALPPGLVPV
+232 GALPPGLRPV
-242 VEACLS
+242 VEGCLS
-248 KDPEDRPA
+248 KEPEGRPTA
-256 AADIRR
+256 GDIRR
-262 AFAEDVSGGSWLPGP
+262 AFAEDTSGGSWLPGP

-288 MLALPDIDATSLDA
+288 MLALPDIEATSLDA
-302 GTAGGPG
+302 GSTV
-309 TESGTGTGATTGTGT
+309 ETGAGS
-324 GTGGRDTAA
+324 RDTTTV
-333 LPASPAR
+333 PTSPGR
-340 RRFLAYVAG
+340 RRFLAYVTGGAVLAAAG
-349 GAALAATGGT
+349 GTT
-359 AAWLVSSGDGKGT
+359 AWLATAFGDEKDP
-372 GGGEGDDG
+372 GGNGEGDGD
-380 KTARPELHIGLQAD
+380 KAAAARPELHIGLQAD
-394 LSGPSAALGTGQDR
+394 LSGPSAAIGKGQER
-408 AARLAVA
+408 AALLAVE
-415 EHNARGDAP
+415 EHNARKDAP
-424 FTLRLTTID
+424 FTLRLVTAD
-433 DGGDEERARAA
+433 DGGVEEKATAA
-444 VRRFAEDPLLVAA
+444 VRRFAQDPLLVAA
-457 LGATGTDAAREALVA
+457 IGATGADAAREALVA

-483 VDGDIRHLNRIFLC
+483 VDGDTRNLNRIFLC

-514 AYEIDR
+514 ANGLDTV
-520 IALVDDGTEYG
+520 ALVDDGTEYG
-531 RQTTRFLDT
+531 RQTTRFLDA

-548 VLAETVREGARDLD
+548 VLAETVREGTRDLD
-562 AEAVR
+562 AEAER
-567 IAAKRPGAVVYGGG
+567 IVARKPKAVVYGGG

-586 RFAKSLTRAG
+586 RFARALTKAG
-596 FLGPKIAT
+596 FLGPKIGT

-647 RFDGAPPLFAAEAY
+647 RFDSAPPLLAAEAY
-661 DAVGLIAACARGL
+661 DAVGLIAACAEGL
-674 GRERISRQDLLPAL
+674 GRESVTRQDMLPVL
-688 RTTSYK
+688 RSTRYK

-709 TGTGVFVYRVERGR
+709 AGTGVFIYRVERGR
-723 FRYIGMDGREVG
+723 FRYIGMDGREA
-735 GGGGRRDP
+735 
-743 PHGTSNH
+743 

>member
-15 YRVLGRLGAGGMGVV
+15 YRILGRLGAGGMGVV

-48 EYADDAAFRAR
+48 EYADDAGFRTR

-83 EAPAPWL
+83 EAAAPWL

-101 EAVGSGGPLPE
+101 EAVGGGAPLPE
-112 RGVRALGSMLAEAL
+112 RSVRALGSMLAEAL
-126 EAVHAAGLVHRDVK
+126 EAVHGAGLVHRDVK

-168 ATDVIVGSP
+168 ATDAIVGSP

-192 ASDVFSLGCVLVY
+192 PSDIFSLGCVLVY

-220 MLFRTVHDTADL
+220 MLFRTVHDPADL
-232 SALPPGLVPV
+232 GALPPGLRPV
-242 VEACLS
+242 VEGCLS
-248 KDPEDRPA
+248 KEPEGRPTA
-256 AADIRR
+256 GDIRR
-262 AFAEDVSGGSWLPGP
+262 AFAEDTSGGSWLPGP

-288 MLALPDIDATSLDA
+288 MLALPDIEATSLDA
-302 GTAGGPG
+302 GSTV
-309 TESGTGTGATTGTGT
+309 ETGVAS
-324 GTGGRDTAA
+324 RDTTAV
-333 LPASPAR
+333 PTSPGR
-340 RRFLAYVAG
+340 RRFLAYVTGGAVLAAAG
-349 GAALAATGGT
+349 GTT
-359 AAWLVSSGDGKGT
+359 AWLATAFGDEKDP
-372 GGGEGDDG
+372 GGNGEGDGD
-380 KTARPELHIGLQAD
+380 KAAAARPELHIGLQAD
-394 LSGPSAALGTGQDR
+394 LSGPSAAIGKGQER
-408 AARLAVA
+408 AALLAVE
-415 EHNARGDAP
+415 EHNARKDAP
-424 FTLRLTTID
+424 FTLRLVAAD
-433 DGGDEERARAA
+433 DGGVEARATAA

-457 LGATGTDAAREALVA
+457 IGATGADAAREALVA

-483 VDGDIRHLNRIFLC
+483 VDGDTRNLNRIFLC

-514 AYEIDR
+514 ANGLDTV
-520 IALVDDGTEYG
+520 ALVDDGTEYG
-531 RQTTRFLDT
+531 RQTTRFLDA

-548 VLAETVREGARDLD
+548 VLAETVREGTRDLD
-562 AEAVR
+562 AEAER
-567 IAAKRPGAVVYGGG
+567 IVARKPKAVVYGGG

-586 RFAKSLTRAG
+586 RFARALTKAG
-596 FLGPKIAT
+596 FLGPKIGT

-628 AADPASVPSVHP
+628 AADPAYVPSVHP

-647 RFDGAPPLFAAEAY
+647 RFDSAPPLLAAEAY
-661 DAVGLIAACARGL
+661 DAVGLIAACAEGL
-674 GRERISRQDLLPAL
+674 GRESVTRQDMLPVL
-688 RTTSYK
+688 RSTRYK

-709 TGTGVFVYRVERGR
+709 AGTGVFIYRVERGR
-723 FRYIGMDGREVG
+723 FRYIGMDGREV
-735 GGGGRRDP
+735 
-743 PHGTSNH
+743 

>member
-15 YRVLGRLGAGGMGVV
+15 YRVLGRLGSGGMGVV

-48 EYADDAAFRAR
+48 EYADDAGFRAR

-101 EAVGSGGPLPE
+101 EAVGGGGPLPE

-242 VEACLS
+242 VRACLS
-248 KDPEDRPA
+248 KDPGDRPA

-302 GTAGGPG
+302 RSDGGPFDG
-309 TESGTGTGATTGTGT
+309 PDTGAGTGG
-324 GTGGRDTAA
+324 GGRDTTAV
-333 LPASPAR
+333 PAPVAR

-349 GAALAATGGT
+349 GTALAATGGT
-359 AAWLVSSGDGKGT
+359 AAWLASSGDDKDPVGKG
-372 GGGEGDDG
+372 GGDDG
-380 KTARPELHIGLQAD
+380 KTARPELRIGLQAD
-394 LSGPSAALGTGQDR
+394 LSGPSAALGRGQDR

-433 DGGDEERARAA
+433 DGGDEQRAVAA

-661 DAVGLIAACARGL
+661 DAVGLIAACAEGL
-674 GRERISRQDLLPAL
+674 DREKVSRQDLLPAL

-701 FEPANGMY
+701 FETANGMY

-723 FRYIGMDGREVG
+723 FRYIGMDGREV
-735 GGGGRRDP
+735 
-743 PHGTSNH
+743 

>member
-1 MEPLRSTDPARIAG
+1 MEPLRPTDPARIAG

-48 EYADDAAFRAR
+48 EYADDTAFRAR

-101 EAVGSGGPLPE
+101 EAVSGGGPLPE

-205 AATGGRPFGSGPVEA
+205 AATGGRPFGTGPVEA
-220 MLFRTVHDTADL
+220 MLFRTVHDTAEL
-232 SALPPGLVPV
+232 SALPPGLLPV
-242 VEACLS
+242 VEACLA

-256 AADIRR
+256 AGRVRA
-262 AFAEDVSGGSWLPGP
+262 AFAEDTAGGGWLPGP

-288 MLALPDIDATSLDA
+288 LLALPGIDATSLDA
-302 GTAGGPG
+302 RSGDAPDTAP
-309 TESGTGTGATTGTGT
+309 GTGAGSTTSV
-324 GTGGRDTAA
+324 
-333 LPASPAR
+333 PAPVGR
-340 RRFLAYVAG
+340 RRFLAYVTG
-349 GAALAATGGT
+349 GAALAAAGGT
-359 AAWLVSSGDGKGT
+359 AAWLASSGGDEAR
-372 GGGEGDDG
+372 GGGEG
-380 KTARPELHIGLQAD
+380 KAARPELHIGLQAD
-394 LSGPSAALGTGQDR
+394 LSGPSAAVGRGQER

-415 EHNARGDAP
+415 EHNARRDAP
-424 FTLRLTTID
+424 FTLRLTAVD
-433 DGGDEERARAA
+433 DGGEEERATAA
-444 VRRFAEDPLLVAA
+444 VRRLAEDPLLVAA
-457 LGATGTDAAREALVA
+457 IGATGTDAAREALVA

-504 QMLPVAQFLG
+504 QMLPVAEYLG
-514 AYEIDR
+514 AYGIDR
-520 IALVDDGTEYG
+520 VALVDDGTEYG
-531 RQTTRFLDT
+531 RQTTRFLDA

-562 AEAVR
+562 AEAGR

-586 RFAKSLTRAG
+586 RFARALNKAG
-596 FLGPKIAT
+596 HLGPKIAT
-604 QAVHDPRFL
+604 QAAHDPRFL
-613 AEAGEDAAGWLVVST
+613 AEAGEDAAGWLLVST
-628 AADPASVPSVHP
+628 AADPASVPSVHA
-640 FAAAYRK
+640 FTAAYRE
-647 RFDGAPPLFAAEAY
+647 RYDGAPPLFAAEAY
-661 DAVGLIAACARGL
+661 DAVGLIASCAERL
-674 GRERISRQDLLPAL
+674 GREKPTRQDLLPAL

-709 TGTGVFVYRVERGR
+709 TGTGVFLYRVERGR
-723 FRYIGMDGREVG
+723 FRYIGMDGREV
-735 GGGGRRDP
+735 
-743 PHGTSNH
+743 

>member
-48 EYADDAAFRAR
+48 EYADDAGFRTR

-101 EAVGSGGPLPE
+101 EAVGGGGPLPE
-112 RGVRALGSMLAEAL
+112 RSVRALGAMLAEAL
-126 EAVHAAGLVHRDVK
+126 EAVHGAGLVHRDVK

-168 ATDVIVGSP
+168 ATDAIVGSP

-205 AATGGRPFGSGPVEA
+205 AATAGRPFGSGPVEA
-220 MLFRTVHDTADL
+220 MLFRTVHDTAEL
-232 SALPPGLVPV
+232 SALPPGLRPV
-242 VEACLS
+242 VEGCLS
-248 KDPEDRPA
+248 KDPQERPS

-262 AFAEDVSGGSWLPGP
+262 AFAEDAVGGSWLPGP

-288 MLALPDIDATSLDA
+288 MLALPDIEATSLDA
-302 GTAGGPG
+302 RAAGGP
-309 TESGTGTGATTGTGT
+309 TDTRPGTGAGNTT
-324 GTGGRDTAA
+324 AV
-333 LPASPAR
+333 PASPGR
-340 RRFLAYVAG
+340 RRFLAYVG
-349 GAALAATGGT
+349 GGVALAAAGGT
-359 AAWLVSSGDGKGT
+359 TAWLVSSGDGQGT
-372 GGGEGDDG
+372 GGGG
-380 KTARPELHIGLQAD
+380 KGGGGTPRRELRIGLQAD
-394 LSGPSAALGTGQDR
+394 LSGPGAALGAGQEQ
-408 AARLAVA
+408 AARLAVD
-415 EHNARGDAP
+415 EHNAREDAP
-424 FTLRLTTID
+424 FTLRLTTVD
-433 DGGDEERARAA
+433 DQGDEERARAA
-444 VRRFAEDPLLVAA
+444 VRGFAEDPLLVAA
-457 LGATGTDAAREALVA
+457 IGATGTDAAREALVA
-472 YDEAALPLLSV
+472 YDEAAMPVLSV
-483 VDGDIRHLNRIFLC
+483 VDGDIRHLNRVFLC

-504 QMLPVAQFLG
+504 QMLPVSQYLG
-514 AYEIDR
+514 AYDIDR

-531 RQTTRFLDT
+531 RQTTRFLDA

-548 VLAETVREGARDLD
+548 VFAETVREGTRDLD
-562 AEAVR
+562 DEAER
-567 IAAKRPGAVVYGGG
+567 IVAKKPGAVVYGGG
-581 WRDAG
+581 LPGAG
-586 RFAKSLTRAG
+586 PFAKALAAAG
-596 FLGPKIAT
+596 FRGPRLGT

-628 AADPASVPSVHP
+628 AADPASVPSVRE

-647 RFDGAPPLFAAEAY
+647 RFDAVPPLFAAEAY
-661 DAVGLIAACARGL
+661 DAVGLIAACAL
-674 GRERISRQDLLPAL
+674 ELDREQLSRQDLLPAL

-723 FRYIGMDGREVG
+723 FRYAGMDGAEV
-735 GGGGRRDP
+735 
-743 PHGTSNH
+743 

>member
-15 YRVLGRLGAGGMGVV
+15 YRILGRLGAGGMGVV

-48 EYADDAAFRAR
+48 EYADDAGFRTR

-83 EAPAPWL
+83 EAGAPWL

-101 EAVGSGGPLPE
+101 EAVGGGAPLPE
-112 RGVRALGSMLAEAL
+112 RSVRALGSMLAEAL
-126 EAVHAAGLVHRDVK
+126 EAVHGAGLVHRDVK

-168 ATDVIVGSP
+168 ATDAIVGSP

-192 ASDVFSLGCVLVY
+192 PSDIFSLGCVLVY

-220 MLFRTVHDTADL
+220 MLFRTVHDPAEL
-232 SALPPGLVPV
+232 GRLPHGLLPV

-248 KDPEDRPA
+248 KEPAGRPTA
-256 AADIRR
+256 GDIRR
-262 AFAEDVSGGSWLPGP
+262 AFAEDASGGSWLPGP

-288 MLALPDIDATSLDA
+288 MLALPDIEATSLDA
-302 GTAGGPG
+302 GSTV
-309 TESGTGTGATTGTGT
+309 ETGAAS
-324 GTGGRDTAA
+324 RDTTA
-333 LPASPAR
+333 LPAPPGR
-340 RRFLAYVAG
+340 RRFLAYVTGGAVLAAAG
-349 GAALAATGGT
+349 GTTAWLAAF
-359 AAWLVSSGDGKGT
+359 GDGKDPG
-372 GGGEGDDG
+372 GDGKEGGE
-380 KTARPELHIGLQAD
+380 TAAARPELHIGLQAD
-394 LSGPSAALGTGQDR
+394 LSGPSAATGKGQER
-408 AARLAVA
+408 AALLAVE
-415 EHNARGDAP
+415 EHNAREDAP
-424 FTLRLTTID
+424 FTLRLTTAD
-433 DGGDEERARAA
+433 DGGDEERAKAA

-457 LGATGTDAAREALVA
+457 IGATGTDAAREALVA

-483 VDGDIRHLNRIFLC
+483 VDGDTRNLNRIFLC

-514 AYEIDR
+514 AYEIDAV
-520 IALVDDGTEYG
+520 ALVDDGTEYG
-531 RQTTRFLDT
+531 RQTTRFLDA

-548 VLAETVREGARDLD
+548 VLAETVREGTRDLD
-562 AEAVR
+562 AEAER
-567 IAAKRPGAVVYGGG
+567 IVAKKPGAVVYGGG

-586 RFAKSLTRAG
+586 RFARALTRAG
-596 FLGPKIAT
+596 FLGPKIGT

-640 FAAAYRK
+640 FAAGYRK
-647 RFDGAPPLFAAEAY
+647 RFASAPPLLAAEAY
-661 DAVGLIAACARGL
+661 DAVGLIAACAEGL
-674 GRERISRQDLLPAL
+674 GRETVTRQDMLPVL
-688 RTTSYK
+688 RSTRYK

-709 TGTGVFVYRVERGR
+709 TGTGVFIYRVERGR
-723 FRYIGMDGREVG
+723 FRYIGMDGREV
-735 GGGGRRDP
+735 
-743 PHGTSNH
+743 

>member
-309 TESGTGTGATTGTGT
+309 TGTATGATTGTRT

-359 AAWLVSSGDGKGT
+359 AAWLVSSGDGKGK
-372 GGGEGDDG
+372 GGGEGGDG

-596 FLGPKIAT
+596 FPGPKIAT

-709 TGTGVFVYRVERGR
+709 TGTGVFVYHVERGR
-723 FRYIGMDGREVG
+723 FRYIGMDGREV
-735 GGGGRRDP
+735 
-743 PHGTSNH
+743 